1 MYISCILTFP
11 SLLTICMFPLA
22 FFKFDNKEQSV
33 FKQSKLICMFK
44 QSYVTICFS
53 VAIVVVLFYKSGAAV
68 YIGNLSVS
76 AHRDWISAVL
86 FNAITTSI
94 AMALFIWNQMLTER
108 KKKPDSRNPNTMI
121 VVWVRFLHLFFNL
134 ICIFF
139 SFLVKQHIFI

>member
-1 MYISCILTFP
+1 MHVSSKIVFFFFFKLNNFVSMYISCILTFP

-76 AHRDWISAVL
+76 AHRD
-86 FNAITTSI
+86 
-94 AMALFIWNQMLTER
+94 
-108 KKKPDSRNPNTMI
+108 
-121 VVWVRFLHLFFNL
+121 
-134 ICIFF
+134 
-139 SFLVKQHIFI
+139 